1 MTTGAP
7 VQHRNVPFFRSFILN
22 RTIYLDKIGELSDE
36 ELHLLDVETLATL
49 NEVRYEY
56 EKLEDKES
64 TQAGVLFHRIKVAN
78 YFQAAIKVE
87 NDQP

>member
-1 MTTGAP
+1 MTANAP

-22 RTIYLDKIGELSDE
+22 RTVYLDKLGELTDE
-36 ELHLLDVETLATL
+36 ELRLLDVETLATL
-49 NEVRYEY
+49 NELRYEY
-56 EKLEDKES
+56 DKLEDRES
-64 TQAGVLFHRIKVAN
+64 TQAGVLFHRMKVAG